1 MRQTSVRSDRVAE
14 LLDALVRRTGEARVE
29 ALERALEAR
38 LRHVEAADRATAT
51 LAWLERDVWSRL
63 PEGARG
69 KAPTK
74 EEQEELLG
82 F

>member
-29 ALERALEAR
+29 AVERALEVR
-38 LRHVEAADRATAT
+38 LRQLEAEDRASAT
-51 LAWLERDVWSRL
+51 VAWLERDVWSRL
-63 PEGARG
+63 PNGVRG
-69 KAPTK
+69 HAPTP
-74 EEQEELLG
+74 EEQEALLG

>member
-29 ALERALEAR
+29 AVERALEVR
-38 LRHVEAADRATAT
+38 LRQLEVEDRASAT
-51 LAWLERDVWSRL
+51 IAWLERDVWSSL
-63 PEGARG
+63 SDGARG
-69 KAPTK
+69 RAPTR
-74 EEQEELLG
+74 EEQEALLG